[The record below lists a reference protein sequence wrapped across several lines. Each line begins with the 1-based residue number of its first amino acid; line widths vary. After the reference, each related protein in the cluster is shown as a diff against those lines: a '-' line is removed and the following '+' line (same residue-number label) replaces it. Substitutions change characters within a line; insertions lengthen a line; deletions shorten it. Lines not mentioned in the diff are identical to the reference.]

1 MSIGMG
7 KYPERAEDIRTTGVE
22 IAVNVLDFFDDRL
35 RDFYGDPQ
43 INLYPE
49 EYAELV
55 AMAEIKLGDLL
66 DERHAQRMREVRE

>member
-7 KYPERAEDIRTTGVE
+7 KYPERAEDIRKQGEE
-22 IAVNVLDFFDDRL
+22 IAVITLGIFDDRL

-49 EYAELV
+49 EYEDLV
-55 AMAEIKLGDLL
+55 AIAHIKLGELL
-66 DERHAQRMREVRE
+66 DERERKSGRQG